1 VYAFDA
7 DNPASPPLWQTSFIH
22 PPDVTSVPSSGYVC
36 NEVQP
41 EIGIIS
47 TPVIDLASGTLYVVA
62 MTKEAGTYFFRLH
75 ALSVNTGVEV
85 GTGHVVIQA
94 SAPGTGDGN
103 DGQGQVPFNAFQHKQ
118 RAALPLSMARY
129 MLRLPRIAIPRP
141 ITAGCLATTHT
152 VWLSSPRSM
161 TRPNGRDGGIWNG
174 GPAADADGNLFA
186 ITGNGTFDGPSPA
199 GHDNWGDSFLRLA
212 GNALTVLDFLTP
224 FNQVDL
230 AAADLDL
237 GSSGPLLLPDQA
249 VGPPH

>member
-103 DGQGQVPFNAFQHKQ
+103 DGQGQVPFSTSNARHCPSAWHGICCVCLEL
-118 RAALPLSMARY
+118 RYPALS
-129 MLRLPRIAIPRP
+129 RLV
-141 ITAGCLATTHT
+141 
-152 VWLSSPRSM
+152 VWLRR
-161 TRPNGRDGGIWNG
+161 TQ
-174 GPAADADGNLFA
+174 F
-186 ITGNGTFDGPSPA
+186 
-199 GHDNWGDSFLRLA
+199 
-212 GNALTVLDFLTP
+212 
-224 FNQVDL
+224 
-230 AAADLDL
+230 
-237 GSSGPLLLPDQA
+237 GSRRHVQ
-249 VGPPH
+249 